1 MSINAEAYSQYK
13 KSTVETV
20 SPEKLLIML
29 YNGAIKN
36 INNAKK
42 AINEKDI
49 NRAHSEIMRAEEIIV
64 ELMSTL
70 NMDYAISAKL
80 FALYEYF
87 YYQLTQANA
96 KKDIA
101 LLNEV
106 EGFLLELRE
115 TWLEAIK
122 SIKSSQA
129 ADNPDVAGM
138 VKNAAANNAAPAAP
152 VSPAAA
158 AAPVVSQNPAAKLPP
173 AAGNLS
179 TGGINIRG

>member
-1 MSINAEAYSQYK
+1 MSINADAYNQYK

-20 SPEKLLIML
+20 SQEKLLIML

-70 NMDYAISAKL
+70 DMNYAISAKL

-96 KKDIA
+96 KKDIP
-101 LLNEV
+101 LLEEV

-122 SIKSSQA
+122 AIKSSQTS
-129 ADNPDVAGM
+129 DNQDVAGM
-138 VKNAAANNAAPAAP
+138 IKNAATGNTAPAAPVTPAAPAAP
-152 VSPAAA
+152 
-158 AAPVVSQNPAAKLPP
+158 QKPAAKLPP
-173 AAGNLS
+173 AAGNS
-179 TGGINIRG
+179 GSGINIRG

>member
-1 MSINAEAYSQYK
+1 MSVNADAYNQYK

-42 AINEKDI
+42 AITEKDI
-49 NRAHSEIMRAEEIIV
+49 NRAHSEIMRAEEIVV

-70 NMDYAISAKL
+70 NMDIGISAKL

-101 LLNEV
+101 LLEEV
-106 EGFLLELRE
+106 EGFLLELRQ

-122 SIKSSQA
+122 AIKSSQT

-138 VKNAAANNAAPAAP
+138 IKNAAAGSAASATPAAPAASPKPAVKLP
-152 VSPAAA
+152 VAAA
-158 AAPVVSQNPAAKLPP
+158 
-173 AAGNLS
+173 NLS
-179 TGGINIRG
+179 SGINIRG

>member
-1 MSINAEAYSQYK
+1 MSINAEAYNQYK
-13 KSTVETV
+13 KATVETV
-20 SPEKLLIML
+20 SPEKLLVML

-42 AINEKDI
+42 AIGEKDI
-49 NRAHSEIMRAEEIIV
+49 NRAHAEIMRAEEIVV

-106 EGFLLELRE
+106 ESFLLELRE

-122 SIKSSQA
+122 AIKASPTPENLSVEA
-129 ADNPDVAGM
+129 LNPKPAVNNAPPM
-138 VKNAAANNAAPAAP
+138 AVPHTLAKPIAAAG
-152 VSPAAA
+152 S
-158 AAPVVSQNPAAKLPP
+158 AKT
-173 AAGNLS
+173 N
-179 TGGINIRG
+179 INIQG

>member
-1 MSINAEAYSQYK
+1 MSVNADAYNQYK

-49 NRAHSEIMRAEEIIV
+49 NRAHAEIMRAEEIIV

-70 NMDYAISAKL
+70 NMDVGISAKL

-101 LLNEV
+101 LLEEV
-106 EGFLLELRE
+106 ESFLLELRE

-122 SIKSSQA
+122 SIKSSQT

-138 VKNAAANNAAPAAP
+138 VKNAANGSAGPAASDA
-152 VSPAAA
+152 SPK
-158 AAPVVSQNPAAKLPP
+158 PAAKLP
-173 AAGNLS
+173 AAAANLS
-179 TGGINIRG
+179 SGINIQG